1 MEHSSAGTMS
11 QSSRPHVPVILS
23 LDHTLTAKVTRARA
37 EKKNVMKIAMDC
49 NGGVGMAR
57 TLGVVGTMV
66 AFDRF
71 VESSENMKE
80 WISKG
85 EVTPPA
91 KVNLTVERIKE
102 WGPDTLRTVPD
113 NSLGR

>member
-1 MEHSSAGTMS
+1 MS

-66 AFDRF
+66 AFGRF
-71 VESSENMKE
+71 VESSKKYEGVDIE
-80 WISKG
+80 GRSH
-85 EVTPPA
+85 PA
-91 KVNLTVERIKE
+91 CESE
-102 WGPDTLRTVPD
+102 P
-113 NSLGR
+113 NSRKDQRMGA